1 MTPDQCLDKVRFSLS
16 DASGDLRFKSFDIID
31 APECRQIAEGL
42 RDYLVGRPLSE
53 VDVDHIRHLSCP
65 GSGLCMV
72 RIAEVVAEYR
82 EMWGCTEKP

>member
-16 DASGDLRFKSFDIID
+16 DASGVLRFKSFDIID
-31 APECRQIAEGL
+31 APECQEIAEEL
-42 RDYLVGRPLSE
+42 RSYLVGRPRSQ
-53 VDVDHIRHLSCP
+53 VDVDYIRNLRCP

-82 EMWGCTEKP
+82 EMWACTEEV